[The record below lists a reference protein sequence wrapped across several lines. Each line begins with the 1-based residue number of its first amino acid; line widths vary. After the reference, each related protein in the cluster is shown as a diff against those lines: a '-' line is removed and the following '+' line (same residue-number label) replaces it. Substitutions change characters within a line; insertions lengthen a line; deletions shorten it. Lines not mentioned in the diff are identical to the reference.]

1 MQPSDFCTYP
11 WSCVFMNAEREIV
24 ALNIMKILRRTG
36 DQWREISWD
45 EYLSERQKD
54 GGGNTGNMRH
64 TEKECFADVQPYT
77 ISAQSARLFS
87 PTWADVFSGTKTEK
101 A

>member
-1 MQPSDFCTYP
+1 
-11 WSCVFMNAEREIV
+11 
-24 ALNIMKILRRTG
+24 MKILRRILAING
-36 DQWREISWD
+36 GKFHGNEQP
-45 EYLSERQKD
+45 SERQKD